1 MSKYFIPNEDRVY
14 DNPAAEYIALLADI
28 KRLEERK
35 EELRA
40 VLMSIA
46 ETPPPGYLIRVTES
60 RSDRL
65 ESLKAIR
72 DKSQSLFD
80 ALHAAGAVK
89 EVVSTRL
96 TVTSHTEDAES
107 GTVDS

>member
-1 MSKYFIPNEDRVY
+1 MN
-14 DNPAAEYIALLADI
+14 NPASRYIEVLAAIKALEAE
-28 KRLEERK
+28 K

-46 ETPPPGYLIRVTES
+46 DTPPPGYLIRVVES

-96 TVTSHTEDAES
+96 TVTSHTDGGDS